1 MDIEDIKVS
10 KIVTTKPVVK
20 DNKLQFERETATY
33 TPDAEPAA
41 EEATAE

>member
-1 MDIEDIKVS
+1 MDIGDIKVS
-10 KIVTTKPVVK
+10 KIVTTKPVVR
-20 DNKLQFERETATY
+20 DGQLQFERETTTY